1 MAQFS
6 KLKMRTNKHNNKT
19 FTIHKKT
26 FRFLDLYAMF
36 FSLLLVPAIG
46 IYCLQALNTMTPIG
60 IYASAPKKPEVEKMK
75 EPKVYAY
82 NERVPEEIIKEEI
95 SKVSELIGCDE
106 NLMLKVAKCESGF
119 NNLAWNT
126 EGTATGVFQYVIA
139 TWQGTQSWK
148 QHRYA
153 RTDYR
158 ANIREACLDMAN
170 GEINKWS
177 ASKAC
182 WK

>member
-1 MAQFS
+1 M
-6 KLKMRTNKHNNKT
+6 KPNKNKNT
-19 FTIHKKT
+19 FTISKKS
-26 FRFLDLYAMF
+26 FRFLDLYALF

-46 IYCLQALNTMTPIG
+46 IYCLNALNTMTPISVE
-60 IYASAPKKPEVEKMK
+60 ASYRKPEVEKVK
-75 EPKVYAY
+75 ENKVYAY

-95 SKVSELIGCDE
+95 KTVSKLIGCDE
-106 NLMLKVAKCESGF
+106 NLMLRIAKCESGYD
-119 NNLAWNT
+119 NLAWNT
-126 EGTATGVFQYVIA
+126 AGTATGVYQYLIG

-153 RTDYR
+153 RTDYK
-158 ANIREACLDMAN
+158 ANIREACLDIAN

-177 ASKAC
+177 ESRAC